1 MKGDAMVFYHHGAAI
16 QPSVTR
22 LGNTFLARVSIL
34 EEDGE
39 ATSLGEFANRDCAY
53 EFAVRSA
60 TAFIDG
66 EPLPRSPFQQLP
78 ARWNGL
84 RPLRSA
90 CASGAQ
96 RHVVPHT
103 VEATPEARKWW
114 TPAVLFLAFD
124 PGQPSIV
131 DAAASAQEKNG
142 KLFIRGAL
150 TNADRAGNFV
160 IDRCGRTRLPCR
172 VA

>member
-1 MKGDAMVFYHHGAAI
+1 NASPIAVQIPGAKKATLWFSPNTLQKNKTKGVTPPDMADVYARIEGAK
-16 QPSVTR
+16 S
-22 LGNTFLARVSIL
+22 
-34 EEDGE
+34 
-39 ATSLGEFANRDCAY
+39 
-53 EFAVRSA
+53 
-60 TAFIDG
+60 
-66 EPLPRSPFQQLP
+66 
-78 ARWNGL
+78 
-84 RPLRSA
+84 
-90 CASGAQ
+90 
-96 RHVVPHT
+96 
-103 VEATPEARKWW
+103 
-114 TPAVLFLAFD
+114 AVLFLAFD